1 MKAAK
6 KRNRR
11 IKMFLNAKNGVL
23 KLENT
28 QMDYIHFGRG
38 EKVLVIL
45 PGLGD
50 GLQTVKGTALPMAVM
65 YRVFAKDFTV
75 YAFSRK
81 NDLPQGY
88 TTRDMARDYAQAMD
102 ILGIEKADVFG
113 VSMGGMIA
121 QHLAADFPDKVNRL
135 VLTVTSSR
143 PNPILRESVEEWMV
157 LAKKG
162 DHGALMDSNLRRI
175 YSDSYYR
182 KNRWMIPVV
191 GKLTKPASYQRFL
204 IQAQACLAHNAYEKL
219 EQIHAPTLVIGGGK
233 DKALGGEASAEIA
246 AKIPGA
252 ELFMYQ
258 QWGHGVYEE
267 AKDFN
272 GRLLAFLNGE
282 EG

>member
-1 MKAAK
+1 
-6 KRNRR
+6 
-11 IKMFLNAKNGVL
+11 MFLNAKNGVL

-88 TTRDMARDYAQAMD
+88 TTRDMAQDYAQAMD
-102 ILGIEKADVFG
+102 ILGIEKVDVFG

-121 QHLAADFPDKVNRL
+121 QYLAADFPEKVNRL

-143 PNPILRESVEEWMV
+143 PNPTLVESVEEWIA
-157 LAKKG
+157 LAEKG
-162 DHGALMDSNLRRI
+162 DHRALMDSNLRRI

-204 IQAQACLAHNAYEKL
+204 IQAQACLAHDAYEKL
-219 EQIHAPTLVIGGGK
+219 EQIHAPTLVVGGGK
-233 DKALGGEASAEIA
+233 DKALGGDASGEIA

-252 ELFMYQ
+252 ELFMYLQ
-258 QWGHGVYEE
+258 GCHGLYEE
-267 AKDFN
+267 EKDFN
-272 GRLLAFLNGE
+272 RRLLAFLNGA